1 MEVVVEQC
9 VIRKNDWRTRA
20 HAVNCRVGN
29 NLKANVEQFD
39 ERTLIARSIN
49 IARLRQRLSRYT
61 RDQNALTALAVDR
74 RSVDDALVGQVT
86 RNSRR
91 KLEILC
97 KACQWRTLR
106 TTVRTVLFDTHVLK
120 RARIELHLDLEAV
133 DRKCFIRR
141 RGTPAVLYEHRHE
154 KFTLTAIAGRRYP
167 DTTIRVI
174 GLVPSR
180 SQTRKGECR
189 EFRLVRLRIRLLR
202 TQDGQYGHQERN
214 AKLRA
219 ASPESISTIHT
230 ISSDEMIS

>member
-1 MEVVVEQC
+1 MEVVVEQRVVREDDRC
-9 VIRKNDWRTRA
+9 TRA

-29 NLKANVEQFD
+29 NLKANVEQLD
-39 ERTLIARSIN
+39 EWTLIARSVN
-49 IARLRQRLSRYT
+49 IARLRQRLSRDAC
-61 RDQNALTALAVDR
+61 DQNALSALTVDR

-86 RNSRR
+86 CNSRR

-97 KACQWRTLR
+97 KACQRRTLR
-106 TTVRTVLFDTHVLK
+106 TTVRTVLFDTHVLE
-120 RARIELHLDLEAV
+120 RARIVLHLDLEAV

-141 RGTPAVLYEHRHE
+141 RGAPAVLYEHRHE
-154 KFTLTAIAGRRYP
+154 KFTLTVCSGRRYP

-180 SQTRKGECR
+180 TQTRKGECR